1 MPIFL
6 DVTSFKK
13 PRVEAEFGK
22 IRLSEG
28 NGLDDMAGSV
38 RFVRGSS
45 IIPSCKTLGLLM
57 SIVCVHCLFLC
68 VCALFVFVYGCLCV
82 PFYVFLRAILREGF
96 VTHLLTS
103 DDLVL

>member
-68 VCALFVFVYGCLCV
+68 VCIVCFCIWLFVCSLLCFS
-82 PFYVFLRAILREGF
+82 PGDSEGGLYDTF
-96 VTHLLTS
+96 ADVR
-103 DDLVL
+103 